1 MAMTNRSKTVFRWGG
16 IVIVSLCYFI
26 ALVLSTF
33 SFSAFSESE
42 SMRLSGPIPLKE
54 YHASID
60 SIIQATDDVVNVAFF
75 GFMICV
81 PLILIIFKKV
91 R

>member
-1 MAMTNRSKTVFRWGG
+1 MAMTNRTKTVFRWGG

-42 SMRLSGPIPLKE
+42 SMRFSGPIPLKE

-60 SIIQATDDVVNVAFF
+60 SIMQATDGVFTVALF
-75 GFMICV
+75 GSAICV
-81 PLILIIFKKV
+81 PLILLIFKKV

>member
-1 MAMTNRSKTVFRWGG
+1 MAITNRTKTFFRWGG

-42 SMRLSGPIPLKE
+42 SMRFSGPIQLKE
-54 YHASID
+54 YQASID
-60 SIIQATDDVVNVAFF
+60 SLIQATDGVFNVAFF
-75 GFMICV
+75 GFAICV
-81 PLILIIFKKV
+81 PLILLLFKKI